1 MWVAF
6 YLPWAVTIAHP
17 AAGFVTTTLFMIYHY
32 AFHREIVQRIELSV
46 LSNPVKIFEPHYQKH
61 HNGPPNDSK
70 TACSGK
76 TQPGQGEKKMEKD
89 ELQGSSEGDARRT
102 RQNSEAAEQ
111 VQKMSPYVWDYATW

>member
-17 AAGFVTTTLFMIYHY
+17 AAGFLTTTLFMVYHY

-61 HNGPPNDSK
+61 HNGQTNDTK
-70 TACSGK
+70 AKGSGK
-76 TQPGQGEKKMEKD
+76 TQPGEGQTQMETDVTPSQKK
-89 ELQGSSEGDARRT
+89 SNAR
-102 RQNSEAAEQ
+102 EASAPKE
-111 VQKMSPYVWDYATW
+111 VSPYVWDYATW

>member
-17 AAGFVTTTLFMIYHY
+17 AARFVTTTLFMVYHY

-61 HNGPPNDSK
+61 HNGPTNVSK
-70 TACSGK
+70 AKGSGK
-76 TQPGQGEKKMEKD
+76 TQPGESETQMETHVSPGQK
-89 ELQGSSEGDARRT
+89 ESNAREA
-102 RQNSEAAEQ
+102 SEAKE
-111 VQKMSPYVWDYATW
+111 VSPYIWNYSEWRS

>member
-17 AAGFVTTTLFMIYHY
+17 LAGFVTSTLAMLYHY

-61 HNGPPNDSK
+61 HNGQTYDSK
-70 TACSGK
+70 AKGSGK
-76 TQPGQGEKKMEKD
+76 TQPGESSPQMEAHVSQGEKE
-89 ELQGSSEGDARRT
+89 SNAREA
-102 RQNSEAAEQ
+102 SEAKE
-111 VQKMSPYVWDYATW
+111 VSPYVWDYSTW